1 MSYVTLGIG
10 MMTQTSTPDQSADPT
25 SEPASEP
32 ASESTSGR
40 PRDLRI
46 DEAALEATR
55 ALLLERGWAG
65 LSLTA
70 IAERAGT
77 TRPALYRRWPSLAHL
92 VHEAAFPADLT
103 STRPQSGSAPDVRS
117 LVAGSLAAFAHP
129 VARAAAP
136 GLIAA
141 ITADP
146 GLHQALLKRFSDAL
160 GGIEQPLLDV
170 VAGAAFFA
178 LLLHPDDLD
187 DRWVDQVTHL
197 LTEGATR

>member
-1 MSYVTLGIG
+1 MV
-10 MMTQTSTPDQSADPT
+10 TQTSSAEQSL
-25 SEPASEP
+25 
-32 ASESTSGR
+32 GR
-40 PRDLRI
+40 PRDQRI
-46 DEAALEATR
+46 DEAVLSATR
-55 ALLLERGWAG
+55 ELLLESGYAD

-103 STRPQSGSAPDVRS
+103 IPRTEPRTAPDIRS
-117 LVAGSLAAFAHP
+117 LVAGSLAAFSHP

-136 GLIAA
+136 GLVAA

-146 GLHQALLKRFSDAL
+146 SLHRALLARFSDAL
-160 GGIEQPLLDV
+160 GGIEQPLLDL

-187 DRWVDQVTHL
+187 TESMRSVWVDQITHL
-197 LTEGATR
+197 ITEGTS

>member
-1 MSYVTLGIG
+1 
-10 MMTQTSTPDQSADPT
+10 MMPQTSSAEQST
-25 SEPASEP
+25 
-32 ASESTSGR
+32 GR
-40 PRDLRI
+40 PRDQRI
-46 DEAALEATR
+46 DEAVLQAAR
-55 ALLLERGWAG
+55 ALLVEHGWAG
-65 LSLTA
+65 LSLTM

-103 STRPQSGSAPDVRS
+103 AARSHDGTAPEVRS
-117 LVAGSLAAFAHP
+117 LVAGSLAAFSDP

-136 GLIAA
+136 RLVAA

-146 GLHQALLKRFSDAL
+146 SLHQALLKRFSDAL
-160 GGIEQPLLDV
+160 GGIEQPLLDL

-187 DRWVDQVTHL
+187 DAWVDRVTHL
-197 LTEGATR
+197 LTEGIR

>member
-1 MSYVTLGIG
+1 
-10 MMTQTSTPDQSADPT
+10 MMTQPSPPEQSP
-25 SEPASEP
+25 
-32 ASESTSGR
+32 GR
-40 PRDLRI
+40 PRDSRI
-46 DEAALEATR
+46 DEAVLAATR
-55 ALLLERGWAG
+55 DLLLELGWAG

-70 IAERAGT
+70 VAERAGT

-103 STRPQSGSAPDVRS
+103 LPRPATSTAPDLRS
-117 LVAGSLAAFAHP
+117 LVEGSLAAFSHP

-136 GLIAA
+136 GLVAA

-146 GLHQALLKRFSDAL
+146 SLHRALLLRFSDAL
-160 GGIEQPLLDV
+160 GGIEQPVLDL

-187 DRWVDQVTHL
+187 REPTRTAWIERVTHL
-197 LTEGATR
+197 LTEGITS

>member
-1 MSYVTLGIG
+1 MVT
-10 MMTQTSTPDQSADPT
+10 QAAAAEQAP
-25 SEPASEP
+25 
-32 ASESTSGR
+32 GR

-46 DEAALEATR
+46 DEAVLGATR
-55 ALLLERGWAG
+55 ELLLEVGWTG

-70 IAERAGT
+70 IADRAGT

-92 VHEAAFPADLT
+92 VHEAAFPAELT
-103 STRPQSGSAPDVRS
+103 LPRAGTGSPPAVRD

-136 GLIAA
+136 GLVAA

-146 GLHQALLKRFSDAL
+146 SLHRALLERFSEAL
-160 GGIEQPLLDV
+160 GGIEQPLLDL

-187 DRWVDQVTHL
+187 SEPLRSAWVDRITEL
-197 LTEGATR
+197 LTKGTS